1 MAERLGAADRLA
13 AAAGALRD
21 AMLLALPKGL
31 RDKILAHVSTVSQAF
46 DDAQAALST
55 RERTEARD
63 TRRDDER

>member
-1 MAERLGAADRLA
+1 
-13 AAAGALRD
+13 
-21 AMLLALPKGL
+21 MLLALPKGL